1 MCNVCIYS
9 YMFLTASLSVG
20 ILVDNCCTQVYF
32 WGGGKTT
39 PQRLELFSK
48 GRSALC
54 VSAGKGHFAVLTVEK
69 KLYTWA
75 VRLTLAFYV
84 IHVRV
89 AVDC

>member
-1 MCNVCIYS
+1 
-9 YMFLTASLSVG
+9 MFLTASFSVA
-20 ILVDNCCTQVYF
+20 ILVGFCCTQVYF

-75 VRLTLAFYV
+75 VRLTLAVYV

-89 AVDC
+89 AADC